1 MTVLLIITGTV
12 FVFALEYDNAK
23 TIGNLSFG
31 EKIMASAFHS
41 VSTRTAGFATVSQDG
56 LTAGSKFLSCILMF
70 IGGSPAGTAG
80 GIKTTT
86 AAMLILTCMTVVYG
100 RRDTEC
106 FGRRIPV
113 ENFRTGFAVVMLA
126 LLFLTAAVT
135 MLTIFE
141 PGKDFLDLLYEAVSA
156 IGTVGLS
163 ANLTP
168 SLGFGSK
175 LVVMSLMYVGRIGPI
190 TIALVFGGKKNPK
203 EFTRE
208 LPEKRIM
215 VG

>member
-1 MTVLLIITGTV
+1 
-12 FVFALEYDNAK
+12 
-23 TIGNLSFG
+23 
-31 EKIMASAFHS
+31 
-41 VSTRTAGFATVSQDG
+41 
-56 LTAGSKFLSCILMF
+56 
-70 IGGSPAGTAG
+70 
-80 GIKTTT
+80 
-86 AAMLILTCMTVVYG
+86 
-100 RRDTEC
+100 
-106 FGRRIPV
+106 
-113 ENFRTGFAVVMLA
+113 
-126 LLFLTAAVT
+126 

-141 PGKDFLDLLYEAVSA
+141 PRTDFLDLLYEAVSA

-175 LVVMSLMYVGRIGPI
+175 LVVMGLMYVGRIGPI

>member
-1 MTVLLIITGTV
+1 
-12 FVFALEYDNAK
+12 
-23 TIGNLSFG
+23 
-31 EKIMASAFHS
+31 
-41 VSTRTAGFATVSQDG
+41 
-56 LTAGSKFLSCILMF
+56 MF

-126 LLFLTAAVT
+126 LLFLTAGVT

-141 PGKDFLDLLYEAVSA
+141 PGKDFLDLLY
-156 IGTVGLS
+156 
-163 ANLTP
+163 
-168 SLGFGSK
+168 
-175 LVVMSLMYVGRIGPI
+175 
-190 TIALVFGGKKNPK
+190 
-203 EFTRE
+203 
-208 LPEKRIM
+208 
-215 VG
+215 